1 MVKIIV
7 AVDKKGAIGKNNDLL
22 YTIKEDLKNFKEL
35 TSGNIVVMGRNT
47 WDSLPIKPLPNRTNI
62 VLTKKLKEI
71 DGAIVLSNFEEL
83 EEYLKNT
90 NKDVYIMGG
99 ASIYN
104 QVIEKDMVTE
114 AHVTFIDDIAQGAD
128 AFVDIDKLKSLL
140 PKSNY
145 IKSFDDENLESD
157 YIVLSK

>member
-62 VLTKKLKEI
+62 VLTKK
-71 DGAIVLSNFEEL
+71 
-83 EEYLKNT
+83 T
-90 NKDVYIMGG
+90 
-99 ASIYN
+99 
-104 QVIEKDMVTE
+104 
-114 AHVTFIDDIAQGAD
+114 
-128 AFVDIDKLKSLL
+128 
-140 PKSNY
+140 
-145 IKSFDDENLESD
+145 
-157 YIVLSK
+157 